1 MGHCGNDALRL
12 RFSFDKTN
20 IKENSKFVFFFF
32 QFQKKKIKL
41 DFINF
46 FFVFFYFYSILF
58 LAFAP
63 LFTTFPPWFL
73 AFPLRLPQSPHSQ
86 HSHPHF
92 PHSHSDSPHHHHDSP
107 HYHPDSQLSH
117 PDSPLSHHSVPRFP
131 IPAFTDSQHSPVIYR
146 TFHSFRTFCLNVIPI
161 KKLSHN
167 FYLNENKC
175 YMKTSSDASNNVLL
189 FIILIN
195 HVTNLSWQV
204 YACKYNYCYSFSM
217 IFSMCCLVKIMFI
230 VL

>member
-12 RFSFDKTN
+12 RFSFDKKN
-20 IKENSKFVFFFF
+20 INENSKFVFFFF

-63 LFTTFPPWFL
+63 LFTAFPPWFL
-73 AFPLRLPQSPHSQ
+73 AFPLRLPHSPHSQ

-107 HYHPDSQLSH
+107 HYH

-189 FIILIN
+189 FITLIN

-204 YACKYNYCYSFSM
+204 YACKYNYYYSFSM